1 MMRNAL
7 PSRIGLLLTCLGN
20 ALAEDPPSATVAISV
35 RGVAHHRQGARQ
47 VARLPRASANVAGR
61 PCRCRTPTGQSLRS
75 SLALLSGFAE
85 RCAQLR
91 SDSLR
96 GLSIYRL
103 QACRALRY
111 FLQTTDT
118 IHTSGHQS

>member
-1 MMRNAL
+1 MMRDAL

-47 VARLPRASANVAGR
+47 VARLPPASASVAGR

-75 SLALLSGFAE
+75 SLALLSGFAGWF
-85 RCAQLR
+85 
-91 SDSLR
+91 DSLR
-96 GLSIYRL
+96 CLSL
-103 QACRALRY
+103 DVMQACRALRY
-111 FLQTTDT
+111 FLQ
-118 IHTSGHQS
+118 SSYPFYNF